1 MALQEYGTQEGSGQQ
16 TATTTSS
23 EDLNITAPGKLRVI
37 KRNGKVVSFEEDKI
51 KIAVTKAFLANE
63 SGNAAASERIHRKVE
78 DITKEVEDIFSRRMP
93 SGGTLHIEEIQDQVE
108 LQLMRSEEYIV
119 ARKYI
124 LYRDERASQRTK
136 GKPAQTN
143 IKAPAISVSK
153 KDGSKVPLD
162 INKLAALVNHACE
175 GLEDVSADLI
185 LEESVKNLY
194 DGVSISDMK
203 SSLVMSARTKVEQE
217 PNYSFVTARILL
229 DELRSEALE
238 FLGVAEESSHPE
250 MKEHYPAAF
259 KAYIDKGIELEM
271 LDPNLKTFDLEKL
284 GAAIDHNRD
293 FQFTYLGLQTLYDRY
308 FIHYKDTRFELPQ
321 IFFMRVAMGLAAEE
335 ENRED
340 RAIEFYRL
348 LSSFDYMSSTPTLFN
363 SGTLRPQLSSC
374 YLTTIP
380 DDLDGIFGAMKD
392 NALLSKWAGG
402 LGNDWSPVR
411 ALGSYIKGTN
421 GKSQGVVPFLK
432 VANDTAVAVNQGG
445 KRKGAMCAYLETW
458 HLDIEEF
465 LDLRKNTGDDR
476 RRTHDMNTANWVPDL
491 FLKRVEL
498 GANWT
503 LFSPGEA
510 PDLHDLTGLAF
521 EKRYEEY
528 EALAAEGKMDQ
539 HKTLPAKD
547 LWRKM
552 LTMLFETGHPWIT
565 FKDACNLRSPQQHIG
580 VIHSSN
586 LCTEITLNTSQDE
599 IAVCNLGSV
608 NLPQHMKDGVLDQEK
623 VKRTVTTALRM
634 LDNVIDINYYS
645 VDTAKNSNL
654 KHRPV
659 GMGLMGFQD
668 ALYMQDVP
676 YCSDAAIEFAD
687 RSMEVISYH
696 AIHASSELAKERG
709 TYPSYEGSLWSQGI
723 FPKDSLDILEKNRGS
738 EFIKVD
744 RSETLDWDS
753 LRVKVKQDGMRN
765 SNVMAIAPTA
775 TISNITGV
783 TQSIEPTYQ
792 NLYVKSNLSGEFT
805 IVNPYLVRKLKAL
818 NLWDDVMIN
827 DLKYFEGSLTQISRI
842 PDDIK
847 KLFSTAFEVEPQYIV
862 EAASRRQK
870 WIDQAQSLNLYIG
883 NANGKKLDL
892 TYRMAW
898 YSGLKTT
905 YYLRSI
911 AATTTEK
918 STINQGTLNAV
929 SSQAESVPEVPHE
942 LGAPAPVPEACSLDD
957 PDCEACQ

>member
-1 MALQEYGTQEGSGQQ
+1 MSLQELGNTQEGAEKESAG
-16 TATTTSS
+16 SIRS

-78 DITKEVEDIFSRRMP
+78 DITKDVQDIFKRRMP

-108 LQLMRSEEYIV
+108 LQLMRSEEYVV

-124 LYRDERASQRTK
+124 LYREERASERAKDKSQ
-136 GKPAQTN
+136 QTTVE
-143 IKAPAISVSK
+143 APAISVTK
-153 KDGSKVPLD
+153 KDGTKVPLD
-162 INKLAALVNHACE
+162 INRLASVVNHACE
-175 GLEDVSADLI
+175 GLEDVSADSI
-185 LEESVKNLY
+185 LTESIKNLY

-203 SSLVMSARTKVEQE
+203 SALVMSARTKVEIE

-229 DELRSEALE
+229 DELRSEALT

-250 MKEHYPAAF
+250 MKENYPKAF

-271 LDPNLKTFDLEKL
+271 LDPNLKTFDLDKL
-284 GAAIDHNRD
+284 GAAIDHDRD
-293 FQFTYLGLQTLYDRY
+293 YQFTYLGLQTLYDRY
-308 FIHYKDTRFELPQ
+308 FIHYQDTRFELPQ
-321 IFFMRVAMGLAAEE
+321 IFFMRVAMGLSAKEE
-335 ENRED
+335 SRED
-340 RAIEFYRL
+340 RAIEFYQL

-458 HLDIEEF
+458 HLDVEEF

-491 FLKRVEL
+491 FMKRVEL

-539 HKTLPAKD
+539 HKTIPAKD

-565 FKDACNLRSPQQHIG
+565 FKDACNLRSPQQHVG

-586 LCTEITLNTSQDE
+586 LCTEITLNTS
-599 IAVCNLGSV
+599 AMRL
-608 NLPQHMKDGVLDQEK
+608 L
-623 VKRTVTTALRM
+623 
-634 LDNVIDINYYS
+634 
-645 VDTAKNSNL
+645 
-654 KHRPV
+654 
-659 GMGLMGFQD
+659 
-668 ALYMQDVP
+668 
-676 YCSDAAIEFAD
+676 FA
-687 RSMEVISYH
+687 
-696 AIHASSELAKERG
+696 
-709 TYPSYEGSLWSQGI
+709 
-723 FPKDSLDILEKNRGS
+723 
-738 EFIKVD
+738 
-744 RSETLDWDS
+744 TL
-753 LRVKVKQDGMRN
+753 VQ
-765 SNVMAIAPTA
+765 
-775 TISNITGV
+775 
-783 TQSIEPTYQ
+783 
-792 NLYVKSNLSGEFT
+792 
-805 IVNPYLVRKLKAL
+805 
-818 NLWDDVMIN
+818 
-827 DLKYFEGSLTQISRI
+827 
-842 PDDIK
+842 
-847 KLFSTAFEVEPQYIV
+847 
-862 EAASRRQK
+862 
-870 WIDQAQSLNLYIG
+870 
-883 NANGKKLDL
+883 
-892 TYRMAW
+892 
-898 YSGLKTT
+898 
-905 YYLRSI
+905 
-911 AATTTEK
+911 
-918 STINQGTLNAV
+918 
-929 SSQAESVPEVPHE
+929 
-942 LGAPAPVPEACSLDD
+942 
-957 PDCEACQ
+957 